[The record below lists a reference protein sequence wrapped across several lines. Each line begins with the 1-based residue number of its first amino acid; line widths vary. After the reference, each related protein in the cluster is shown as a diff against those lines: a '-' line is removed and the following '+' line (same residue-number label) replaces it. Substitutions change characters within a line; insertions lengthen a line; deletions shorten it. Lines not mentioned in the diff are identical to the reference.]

1 MSWQIDPSH
10 SQIDFSVRHLMIS
23 NVRGRFERFVG
34 TVEFDEESPTRS
46 TVEVQIEAA
55 SINTRDPNRDTHLKS
70 PDFLYAEKHPYL
82 YFKGRRIEQLDKTHF
97 RIIGDLTIRDVTRE
111 VVLDA
116 EYSGQ
121 SKSPWG
127 TVSAGLSAQT
137 VINRKDWGLNWNQAL
152 ETGGWLVGDEVKI
165 GIELEIVKQ
174 AEPASELEAVPA

>member
-1 MSWQIDPSH
+1 
-10 SQIDFSVRHLMIS
+10 MIS
-23 NVRGRFERFVG
+23 NVRGRFERFTG
-34 TVEFDEESPTRS
+34 TVEFNEENPTIS

-55 SINTRDPNRDTHLKS
+55 SINTRDTNRDAHLKS

-82 YFKGRRIEQLDKTHF
+82 YFKSRRIEQLDKTHF

-127 TVSAGLSAQT
+127 TVSAGFGAET
-137 VINRKDWGLNWNQAL
+137 KINRKDWGLNWNQAL

-174 AEPASELEAVPA
+174 AKQVEQAEAVLT